1 MKALKIIAAVVV
13 VLALLLAGAAALI
26 AYKFD
31 PAWAK
36 QEVTRVVKEQKQ
48 RTLNIEGNIGLSFFP
63 SLGVRLGK
71 ASLSEFQS
79 DKEFARIDGARISVR
94 LMPLLSKKL
103 VVDQIDL
110 AGVHAN
116 IVRHKEG
123 RFNFDDLLG
132 KEKTEDSAAVQF
144 DIAGIHL
151 TGGIDYRDEASGQT
165 FRLSGLTLDTGH
177 LARTAQGKAKLA
189 GQFSDKSTALQID
202 LGTDYDI
209 DVDAQRFALANLK
222 GKVGGEA
229 AGLKQAAV
237 TLGAR
242 TFALA
247 LQKNELSIDELKGEI
262 KAMLGNEMLEGALEA
277 PKLAIAGE
285 QASGAAVTGA
295 FRLSGKAREINGKL
309 NISAL
314 QGTPDTIKIDQI
326 AAQWSYRQGTTTVR
340 GQLASPA
347 QGNFKN
353 RLFSLA
359 KLAGAVE
366 IESPSMPMKQL
377 KLPLTGNLLA
387 DLSKSVFSGAL
398 STRFDE
404 TSAQSTWKILR
415 LAPLSATFDASI
427 DRLNIDK
434 YFPPAADGTAS
445 TGKGSASPAKDAPVD
460 LSALKGIDLKG
471 TLRIGF
477 LQFSNAKI
485 TNLRANLQLSNG
497 HLDVN
502 PFNAEA
508 YQGAISGSLMANAN
522 GNRIAA
528 RQSINNVNIGPLLK
542 DVANKDI
549 LEGRG
554 NLQIDVNTAGASV
567 NALKQALGGTAA
579 VQLRDGAIKGINLAA
594 SLREYKAKLSGK
606 QAAVQKAKQSEKT
619 DFSELTASFK
629 INRGIASND
638 DLSAKSPFMRLSGA
652 GIIDLVRNLLD
663 YKTKV
668 TIVGTSKGQEGKDLE
683 QLKGLTIPVHLSGPF
698 EDLSYKLDFASMAGA
713 LIESK
718 AKEEVK
724 KGLEKKAGDKL
735 KGLFKKK

>member
-13 VLALLLAGAAALI
+13 VVALLLAGAAALI

-48 RTLNIEGNIGLSFFP
+48 RTLNIEGDVGLSFFP

-79 DKEFARIDGARISVR
+79 DKPFARIDGARVSVR

-103 VVDQIDL
+103 VVDQVEL
-110 AGVHAN
+110 TGVHAN
-116 IVRHKEG
+116 IVRHKDG
-123 RFNFDDLLG
+123 RFNFDDLLS
-132 KEKTEDSAAVQF
+132 KEKSDDGAAVQF

-151 TGGIDYRDEASGQT
+151 NGGIDYRDEASGQA
-165 FRLSGLTLDTGH
+165 FRLSGLTLDTGR
-177 LARTAQGKAKLA
+177 LARTAQGKAKIT

-202 LGTDYDI
+202 LSAEYDI
-209 DVDAQRFALANLK
+209 DVDAQRFALTNLK
-222 GKVGGEA
+222 GKVSGEA

-237 TLGAR
+237 TLDAR
-242 TFALA
+242 AFALA
-247 LQKNELSIDELKGEI
+247 LQKDELVIDGLKGELN
-262 KAMLGNEMLEGALEA
+262 AVLGGETLNGTLEA
-277 PKLAIAGE
+277 PKLAIVGQE
-285 QASGAAVTGA
+285 ASGAAVTGA
-295 FRLSGKAREINGKL
+295 FRLGGKAREVTGKL
-309 NISAL
+309 NVSAL
-314 QGTPDTIKIDQI
+314 KGSPQTIHIDQI
-326 AAQWSYRQGTTTVR
+326 SAQWSYHQGTTAVR

-347 QGNFKN
+347 QGNFKDKI
-353 RLFSLA
+353 FSLA

-377 KLPLTGNLLA
+377 KLPLSGNLQA
-387 DLSKSVFSGAL
+387 DLSKPVFSGAL

-415 LAPLSATFDASI
+415 LAPLSATFDVGI

-434 YFPPAADGTAS
+434 YFPPGAGGT
-445 TGKGSASPAKDAPVD
+445 ASPAKDTPVD
-460 LSALKGIDLKG
+460 LSVLKGMDLKG
-471 TLRIGF
+471 VLRIGF

-485 TNLRANLQLSNG
+485 TNFKANLQLSNG
-497 HLDVN
+497 RLDVN
-502 PFNAEA
+502 PLNAEA
-508 YQGAISGSLMANAN
+508 YQGSLSGSLMANAN
-522 GNRIAA
+522 GNRFAA
-528 RQSINNVNIGPLLK
+528 RQSMNNVNIGPLLK

-554 NLQIDVNTAGASV
+554 NVHLDIQTAGASV
-567 NALKQALGGTAA
+567 NALKQALAGTASL
-579 VQLRDGAIKGINLAA
+579 QLRDGAVKGINLAA

-606 QAAVQKAKQSEKT
+606 QAAEQKAKQGEKT

-638 DLSAKSPFMRLSGA
+638 DLSAKSPFLRLAGA
-652 GIIDLVRNLLD
+652 GTIDLVRNLLD

-698 EDLSYKLDFASMAGA
+698 DNLSYKLDFASMAGA
-713 LIESK
+713 LVESK
-718 AKEEVK
+718 AKEEIK
-724 KGLEKKAGDKL
+724 KGLEQKAGDKL